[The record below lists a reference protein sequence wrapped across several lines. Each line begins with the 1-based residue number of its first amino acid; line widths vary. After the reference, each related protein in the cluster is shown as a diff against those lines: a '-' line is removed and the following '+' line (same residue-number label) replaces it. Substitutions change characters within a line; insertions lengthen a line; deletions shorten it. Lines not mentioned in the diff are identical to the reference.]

1 MEIGYTRAVRRLSL
15 ALLVLV
21 LAPPEPAWAAETAPA
36 FTLRL
41 LEGKN
46 AFDSRAY
53 LGKKLL
59 VVRFQAS
66 WCKVCAREGPA
77 FERNYRKYR
86 RRGVEFVAVQLQD
99 DAQDARKFL
108 KAHRASYPAG
118 LDPDLRIAD
127 RFGVTQPPYMVVIS
141 KKGEIV
147 SRRAGPMSEAEL
159 AKLLDRLLAP
169 PVKKSSGQ

>member
-1 MEIGYTRAVRRLSL
+1 MLFVVLL
-15 ALLVLV
+15 LLVLAV
-21 LAPPEPAWAAETAPA
+21 PEPAWAEETAPA

-46 AFDSRAY
+46 AFDSRSY

-59 VVRFQAS
+59 VVRLQAS
-66 WCKVCAREGPA
+66 WSKLCAGEGSA
-77 FERNYRKYR
+77 FERSYKKYR

-127 RFGVTQPPYMVVIS
+127 RFGVTHPPYTVVIS

-147 SRRAGPMSEAEL
+147 SRRAGSMSEANL
-159 AKLLDRLLAP
+159 TKLLDRLLAP